1 MLVTTLLVVGC
12 GDGGE
17 GTTHPIASTK
27 ESDRTDQTVVAS
39 PRDMLAPGVL
49 SAWMV
54 DSSAVGEFEGDPS
67 LIFGHLSHAAFLGPD
82 SAEAVAFLDIG
93 TGQLRLFDL
102 DGTPLSVSGG
112 VGEGPGEFG
121 APASLGVGGTTD
133 VAVVGDL
140 TGRVQRFRLVG
151 DSLVYEDQERVSR
164 PFESHCTI
172 GGTSYILAPGT
183 PGDGVTTP
191 PIIYRTDDAAEPF
204 GRAYHFPESQV
215 RYWYSQ
221 GHLACSREGVF
232 YASMRLGE
240 VHAYSPDGEL
250 LWIRPLPEFETV
262 PSFMTEEGFAYDQN
276 TRGILDMVLSLTTV
290 GDSLVVAHV
299 ARTDYGV
306 RPPEPPTS
314 RVYALR
320 SSDGSVAGLSVG
332 GPQVLGG
339 SNETV
344 VVYGSDPYPRF
355 QIHELEGGV
364 R

>member
-1 MLVTTLLVVGC
+1 MLVTTFLLAGC
-12 GDGGE
+12 GDGAE
-17 GTTHPIASTK
+17 GTTHPMASAK
-27 ESDRTDQTVVAS
+27 ESDRTDQSVIDS

-49 SAWMV
+49 SSWTV
-54 DSSAVGEFEGDPS
+54 DSSAVGEFEGEAS
-67 LIFGHLSHAAFLGPD
+67 LVFGHLSHAALLGPD
-82 SAEAVAFLDIG
+82 SANAVAFLDIG
-93 TGQLRLFDL
+93 TGQLRLFDS
-102 DGTPLSVSGG
+102 GGSPLSVSGG
-112 VGEGPGEFG
+112 IGEGPGELG
-121 APASLGVGGTTD
+121 APASLGVGATTD

-140 TGRVQRFRLVG
+140 TGRIQRFRLVG
-151 DSLVYEDQERVSR
+151 DSLVYEGQERVSR

-172 GGTSYILAPGT
+172 GDASYILAPGT
-183 PGDGVTTP
+183 PGDGATTP
-191 PIIYRTDDAAEPF
+191 PIIYRADDGVQPF
-204 GRAYHFPESQV
+204 GRVYHFPEPQV

-221 GHLACSREGVF
+221 GHLACSRDGVF

-240 VHAYSPDGEL
+240 VHAFSPDGEL

-290 GDSLVVAHV
+290 GDSLVVAQV

-320 SSDGSVAGLSVG
+320 SRDGSVAGLSVG
-332 GPQVLGG
+332 GPQVVGG
-339 SNETV
+339 SNKTV
-344 VVYGSDPYPRF
+344 IVYSSDPHPRF
-355 QIHELEGGV
+355 QIHELEGGF